1 MKPFLTV
8 TGTLA
13 LLAALAPATAY
24 AQNTNTVRPTL
35 HVGTEYRSSY
45 FDLHPELT
53 KEEFKDFAAEA
64 GSILRF
70 RQLGDSTTLGKGK
83 FDLSVQYT
91 SASIDETKGA
101 WNNTMTH
108 TSATSYLGGS
118 IAFPRLVARV
128 GVSDRVDIGAWGGFD
143 PRANYG
149 MAGVDTKVVLLRQDQ
164 GRPVSVAIRPSIASL
179 FGPAEVW
186 AATASIDISVSRSM
200 GAFSPYIGLATTG
213 SVAGERSKDVSFKP
227 VTTSASVGYAGVT
240 YDLRGILLSAEV
252 EKGTLVS
259 YGFRI
264 GKRF

>member
-1 MKPFLTV
+1 MKSFLTV
-8 TGTLA
+8 TATLG
-13 LLAALAPATAY
+13 LLAALVPAA
-24 AQNTNTVRPTL
+24 AQAQSANTVRPTV
-35 HVGTEYRSSY
+35 HVGSQYRSAY

-53 KEEFKDFAAEA
+53 KKEFKDFAGEA

-70 RQLGDSTTLGKGK
+70 RQLGDAKTLGKGK
-83 FDLSVQYT
+83 VDVSVQYT
-91 SASIDETKGA
+91 SASIDDTKGA

-108 TSATSYLGGS
+108 PSATSDLGGS
-118 IAFPRLVARV
+118 IAFPRVVARV
-128 GVSDRVDIGAWGGFD
+128 GVSDRVDLGAWGSFD

-149 MAGVDTKVVLLRQDQ
+149 MAGVETKVALLRQDQ
-164 GRPVSVAIRPSIASL
+164 GRPVTVSIRPSVASL

-186 AATASIDISVSRSM
+186 AATASIDFSVGRTM
-200 GAFSPYIGLATTG
+200 GAFSPYVGVATTG

-227 VTTSASVGYAGVT
+227 VTTSASVAYAGLT
-240 YDLRGILLSAEV
+240 YDLRGILFSAEI

>member
-1 MKPFLTV
+1 MKLFPTV
-8 TGTLA
+8 TGSLA
-13 LLAALAPATAY
+13 LLAALVPAAAHAQSAP
-24 AQNTNTVRPTL
+24 TVRPTL
-35 HVGTEYRSSY
+35 HVGTEYRNSY

-53 KEEFKDFAAEA
+53 KEQFKDFAGEA

-83 FDLSVQYT
+83 VDLSLQYT
-91 SASIDETKGA
+91 SASIDDTKGA
-101 WNNTMTH
+101 WNNTMSH
-108 TSATSYLGGS
+108 PTSTSYLGGS

-128 GVSDRVDIGAWGGFD
+128 GVSDRVDVGAWGGFD

-149 MAGVDTKVVLLRQDQ
+149 LAGVDTKVVLLRQDE
-164 GRPVSVAIRPSIASL
+164 GKPVSLAIRPSIASL

-186 AATASIDISVSRSM
+186 AATASIDLSVSRSM
-200 GAFSPYIGLATTG
+200 GAFSPYVGAATTG
-213 SVAGERSKDVSFKP
+213 SVAGERSKDVDFDP
-227 VTTSASVGYAGVT
+227 VTTSASVVYAGVT
-240 YDLRGILLSAEV
+240 YDLRGFLLSAEI